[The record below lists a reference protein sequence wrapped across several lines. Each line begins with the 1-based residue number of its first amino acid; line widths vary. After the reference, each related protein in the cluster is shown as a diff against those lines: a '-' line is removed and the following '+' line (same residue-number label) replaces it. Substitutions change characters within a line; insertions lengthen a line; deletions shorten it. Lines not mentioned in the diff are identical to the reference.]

1 MRRFVLLFLA
11 IIIPLAADAQRQKS
25 AESEELG
32 KALEYF
38 SSGKYHEALILF
50 GKLDKKFNLNPR
62 FKAYIGVCYYYE
74 WDYEN
79 ACKYLN
85 TALPDIG
92 NYAPHERSVYYY
104 CNAES
109 HFQLEKYKEA
119 IPLYEKLLNVCFN
132 NEKGDALYRL
142 GFCYMFNEDWA
153 NARDYFSSAIA
164 FYERFSEIT
173 PTLSARL
180 QQIKNMVKGCEK
192 ELEDS
197 KSNAK

>member
-173 PTLSARL
+173 PTLSAR
-180 QQIKNMVKGCEK
+180 IKQAGNMMKGCEK
-192 ELEDS
+192 RME
-197 KSNAK
+197 NMN

>member
-11 IIIPLAADAQRQKS
+11 IIIPFVADAQRQKS

-173 PTLSARL
+173 PTLSAR
-180 QQIKNMVKGCEK
+180 IKQAGNMMKGCEK
-192 ELEDS
+192 RME
-197 KSNAK
+197 NMN